1 MKRLAIVIT
10 AVGAAMLPHAGW
22 AQLQE
27 LRQNILGM
35 D

>member
-1 MKRLAIVIT
+1 MKRLAIVIA
-10 AVGAAMLPHAGW
+10 AVGFAMLPRVAW